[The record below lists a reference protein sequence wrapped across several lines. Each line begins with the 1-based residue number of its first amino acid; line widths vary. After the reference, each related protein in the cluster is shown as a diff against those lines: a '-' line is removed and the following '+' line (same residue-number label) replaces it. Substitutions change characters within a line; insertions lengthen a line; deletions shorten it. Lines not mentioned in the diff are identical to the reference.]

1 MADPIGYLLQYTVN
15 PKLDAIMSM
24 VMIIG
29 LNLFILMIIT
39 DFLGNKKLQTQL
51 LDIQEKIKIFI
62 ENKKIKDVTKSPN
75 K

>member
-29 LNLFILMIIT
+29 LTLIILMIIT

-62 ENKKIKDVTKSPN
+62 EKKRTQAV
-75 K
+75 

>member
-1 MADPIGYLLQYTVN
+1 MVDPIGYLLQYTVN

-29 LNLFILMIIT
+29 LTLIILMIIT

-62 ENKKIKDVTKSPN
+62 EKKRTQAV
-75 K
+75 

>member
-29 LNLFILMIIT
+29 LTLIILIIIT

-62 ENKKIKDVTKSPN
+62 EKKRTQAV
-75 K
+75 